1 MRLITRVLSL
11 LIGSILLFSMMPGG
25 IAAQDTPVSPEQELV
40 DRYSPIT
47 YLRTQD
53 RQCGK
58 PPTEGEPYLPIPV
71 DMVLNNDRILVRD
84 AATREVIMAG
94 PSAQDLATLGADTY
108 LDFPGNSLRPG
119 CTYETDQ
126 NAWVAEESL
135 DPSVYAKISID
146 AENNK
151 LIVQYWFYYYYN
163 HWNNTHESDWE
174 GILVMWDNI
183 STVEDALA
191 TNPDRVGYAQHGNGE
206 LADWGD
212 TKLELEDATH
222 PITYPAAG
230 SHATFFGNNTYLA
243 WGERN
248 SGFGCD
254 MASPPSHRVPLKA
267 ILIPD
272 EIDPEGD
279 FAWLLYPG
287 RWGEQQASAYN
298 GPVGPLT
305 NTRFLD
311 PWEGTDNWRP
321 FSIVVPGSDT
331 LGPSMTDAFCTIAA
345 GSSRLLLNVLAHPL
359 VTLPILVVL
368 IGTFAFFA
376 RRAWPVFQRA
386 MALYKS
392 EWKLFTGIGL
402 ISIPIGIIF
411 NGLQRWLVVHDPL
424 KFIVNYLDNTGGA
437 ALTAVLMVSGVQQL
451 AMVLIITP
459 ALLVASKSV
468 LEGNPITVMDAYK
481 QAFGFF
487 KSIGLAVLIAIAV
500 LIPLVLITILIP
512 LAIWYAV
519 RGHFFM
525 QSLVFDHTTT
535 ARASFRQSFRTVK
548 GRWWMMAFSLLVF
561 DLLAVLPGI
570 LIGFGLLTIGR
581 TAVGFANGI
590 SSLFYA
596 LLIPLSVLS
605 VTILY
610 LINLKDPTEKDA
622 QMVARIEEIKLEQD
636 GAEATDAAPATS
648 PTV

>member
-1 MRLITRVLSL
+1 MRFLTKCLPVVVGLIML
-11 LIGSILLFSMMPGG
+11 LGLIPTP
-25 IAAQDTPVSPEQELV
+25 IAAQESSDSLEQQLV
-40 DRYSPIT
+40 DKYAPIV
-47 YLRTQD
+47 YLRTQEH
-53 RQCGK
+53 QCGK
-58 PPTEGEPYLPIPV
+58 PPTQGEPYVPIPV

-84 AATREVIMAG
+84 ARTREVIMTG
-94 PSAQDLATLGADTY
+94 PSAQDLAKLGPDTY
-108 LDFPGNSLRPG
+108 LDFPGNSVRPG

-126 NAWVAEESL
+126 NAWMAEQGLE
-135 DPSVYAKISID
+135 PSVYAKISID
-146 AENNK
+146 EENNK

-174 GILVMWDNI
+174 GILVMWDNV

-191 TNPDRVGYAQHGNGE
+191 TNPDRVGFAQHGNGE
-206 LADWGD
+206 LADWDD
-212 TKLELEDATH
+212 TKLGLEDGTH
-222 PITYPAAG
+222 PIAYPAAG

-254 MASPPSHRVPLKA
+254 MASPPSHRVALDT

-272 EIDPEGD
+272 EIDPNGD

-298 GPVGPLT
+298 APVGPINNL
-305 NTRFLD
+305 RFLD
-311 PWEGTDNWRP
+311 PWTGTDNWRP
-321 FSIVVPGSDT
+321 FSIVVPGTDA
-331 LGPSMTDAFCTIAA
+331 LGPSMTDAFCTLTA
-345 GSSRLLLNVLAHPL
+345 GSSRLLLNVLARPMI
-359 VTLPILVVL
+359 TLPILVVI
-368 IGTFAFFA
+368 IGILAFFT
-376 RRAWPVFQRA
+376 RRAWPVFKRA
-386 MALYKS
+386 IALYKS

-402 ISIPIGIIF
+402 MSIPIGIFF
-411 NGLQRWLVVHDPL
+411 NTLQNWLVGHNPL
-424 KFIVNYLDNTGGA
+424 KFVVDYLDNTGGA

-451 AMVLIITP
+451 AMMLIITP
-459 ALLVASKSV
+459 ALLVAAKSV
-468 LEGNPITVMDAYK
+468 LEGNPITVIEAYK
-481 QAFGFF
+481 RAFGHF
-487 KSIGLAVLIAIAV
+487 KPIGLAVLIAIGV
-500 LIPLVLITILIP
+500 LVPLVLITILIP
-512 LAIWYAV
+512 VAIWYAV

-525 QSLVFDHTTT
+525 QSLVFDHTST

-548 GRWWMMAFSLLVF
+548 GHWWTMAFSLLVF

-610 LINLKDPTEKDA
+610 LTNLKDPTEKDT
-622 QMVARIEEIKLEQD
+622 QLVAKIEEIKREND
-636 GAEATDAAPATS
+636 GAEVTGAAPAAS
-648 PTV
+648 PTA